1 MNNLRY
7 LISFDIYFS
16 FMSDT
21 NSIIAEN
28 IKRLRKLKGLSQKQ
42 VSVDIGIPQGQYSLV
57 ENGKVMPTIPTLEK
71 IADVFEVSIA
81 EFFKTNSEEDTVNLP
96 LLEKIK
102 ILDTL
107 EADEKDA
114 LLKLIDMAVSKKKLK
129 DNLSNLIAS

>member
-1 MNNLRY
+1 
-7 LISFDIYFS
+7 
-16 FMSDT
+16 MSDINT
-21 NSIIAEN
+21 IIAEN

-42 VSVDIGIPQGQYSLV
+42 VSLEVNIPQGQYSLV

-71 IADVFEVSIA
+71 IAEVFEVSIV
-81 EFFKTNSEEDTVNLP
+81 EFFKVNSGEEAVNLP

-102 ILDTL
+102 IIDTL
-107 EADEKDA
+107 EAGEKEA

>member
-1 MNNLRY
+1 MNNLCY
-7 LISFDIYFS
+7 FISFDIYFS
-16 FMSDT
+16 LMSNINT
-21 NSIIAEN
+21 IISEN
-28 IKRLRKLKGLSQKQ
+28 IKRLRKLKQLSQKQ
-42 VSVDIGIPQGQYSLV
+42 VSMDIGIPQGQYSLV

-81 EFFKTNSEEDTVNLP
+81 EFFTNNSEEDAVNLP

-102 ILDTL
+102 IIDTL
-107 EADEKDA
+107 DADEKEA